1 MKEEA
6 RAGKRKKIRS
16 TAMAFLVFIS
26 ETSGI
31 RSVLQKREAHTK
43 CDSKGLGIPNMQ
55 AHRKTLWM
63 EMHCLPGSEINKK
76 IHLDV

>member
-1 MKEEA
+1 MIKPDGEDNQITTTMKEEDTQ
-6 RAGKRKKIRS
+6 GKRKKIRS

-55 AHRKTLWM
+55 ASGRK
-63 EMHCLPGSEINKK
+63 
-76 IHLDV
+76 